1 MRFKDIIE
9 SVVVRTAAMALVEY
23 GPDSGEDVDSVVDM
37 NDNNFLDSG
46 YTFDEKENKIF
57 SKVKSF

>member
-23 GPDSGEDVDSVVDM
+23 GPDSGEDVDSVVDIDDK
-37 NDNNFLDSG
+37 NALDSG
-46 YTFDEKENKIF
+46 YTFDEKENKIL

>member
-23 GPDSGEDVDSVVDM
+23 EPDSGEDVDSVVDIDDK
-37 NDNNFLDSG
+37 NALDSG